1 MANESIEVVPCPASL
16 SLEAF
21 ALVLGDLTPTQRRSI
36 IPQNAVGQ
44 HEALLVALDGEKLV
58 GAAWG
63 QRQPGSTA
71 ILWLPRLVA
80 GIGEVVADRLNCAV
94 AGALDEAGVR
104 MTQTLVTDRQS
115 SAAKSLQSAG
125 FTYLADLMYLSWEAA
140 RAPALEA
147 SDVTFETY
155 CEAEHER
162 FVKLIEQTYE
172 ATQDC
177 AALNGQRPMSET
189 IDGYRATG
197 VFHPENWLFV
207 RSGVEHVG
215 VLLLA
220 DHGTSEHWELVYMG
234 LVPAARGK
242 RIGAAIVQH
251 AQQLVH
257 RAGVARLVLAVD
269 AANSPAI
276 KMYNESG
283 FIGWDTRIVY
293 VRFASA
299 NSALHKTT

>member
-1 MANESIEVVPCPASL
+1 MANESIEIVPCPASL
-16 SLEAF
+16 SVEAL
-21 ALVLGDLTPTQRRSI
+21 ALVLRELTPAQRRGT
-36 IPQNAVGQ
+36 IPPNAGQ
-44 HEALLVALDGEKLV
+44 SHEALIVALDGAKLV

-71 ILWLPRLVA
+71 ILWLPHLVA
-80 GIGEVVADRLNCAV
+80 GTGEVIADRLNCAV
-94 AGALDEAGVR
+94 AAALDDAGIR
-104 MTQTLVTDRQS
+104 MTQALVTDRQS

-125 FTYLADLMYLSWEAA
+125 FTYLADLLYLSWEAA
-140 RAPALEA
+140 HAPAQAA
-147 SDVTFETY
+147 SEVAFEPY
-155 CEAEHER
+155 CEAAHDR
-162 FVKLIEQTYE
+162 FVELIEQTYE

-177 AALNGQRPMSET
+177 AALNGRRPMNET

-197 VFHPENWLFV
+197 VFRPENWLFV
-207 RSGVEHVG
+207 RHGAKDVG

-234 LVPAARGK
+234 LVTAARGK
-242 RIGAAIVQH
+242 RIGAAIVRH

-257 RAGVARLVLAVD
+257 GAGVARLLLAVD

-283 FIGWDTRIVY
+283 FIAWDTRIVY
-293 VRFASA
+293 VLFAPA
-299 NSALHKTT
+299 NSALQKAT

>member
-1 MANESIEVVPCPASL
+1 MANELIEIVPCPASL
-16 SLEAF
+16 SVEAL
-21 ALVLGDLTPTQRRSI
+21 ALVLADLTPAQRRGIVPLNSS
-36 IPQNAVGQ
+36 GQ
-44 HEALLVALDGEKLV
+44 HEALVVALVGGKLV

-63 QRQPGSTA
+63 QRQPGNTA
-71 ILWLPRLVA
+71 ILWLPRFVT
-80 GIGEVVADRLNCAV
+80 GTGEVVADRLNCAV
-94 AGALDEAGVR
+94 AAALDDAGIR
-104 MTQTLVTDRQS
+104 MTQALVTDRQS

-125 FTYLADLMYLSWEAA
+125 FTYLADLMYLSWDARNAPA
-140 RAPALEA
+140 RAASEIAFEPYREAHHDRFLE
-147 SDVTFETY
+147 
-155 CEAEHER
+155 
-162 FVKLIEQTYE
+162 LIERTYE

-177 AALNGQRPMSET
+177 AALNGQRPMNET
-189 IDGYRATG
+189 ISGYRATG
-197 VFHPENWLFV
+197 VFRPENWLFV
-207 RSGVEHVG
+207 RSGAEDVG

-251 AQQLVH
+251 AQQLAH

-283 FIGWDTRIVY
+283 FLAWDTRIVY
-293 VRFASA
+293 VRFAPA
-299 NSALHKTT
+299 NSALEKTS

>member
-1 MANESIEVVPCPASL
+1 MANESIEIVSCPAL
-16 SLEAF
+16 LNVEAF
-21 ALVLGDLTPTQRRSI
+21 ALVLGDLTPAQRRGI
-36 IPQNAVGQ
+36 IPPNAGQ
-44 HEALLVALDGEKLV
+44 PHEALIIALNGAKLV

-80 GIGEVVADRLNCAV
+80 GTGEVVADRLNCAV
-94 AGALDEAGVR
+94 AAALDDAGIR
-104 MTQTLVTDRQS
+104 MIQALVTDRQS
-115 SAAKSLQSAG
+115 SAATSLKSAG

-140 RAPALEA
+140 RAPALEP
-147 SDVTFETY
+147 SEITFEPY
-155 CEAEHER
+155 SEAEHDR
-162 FVKLIEQTYE
+162 FVELIEQTYE

-177 AALNGQRPMSET
+177 AALNGRRPMNET
-189 IDGYRATG
+189 IEGYRATG
-197 VFHPENWLFV
+197 VFRPENWLFV
-207 RSGVEHVG
+207 RHGAKDMG
-215 VLLLA
+215 VLLIA

-242 RIGAAIVQH
+242 RIGAAIVRH

-283 FIGWDTRIVY
+283 FIAWDTRIVY
-293 VRFASA
+293 VRFAPA
-299 NSALHKTT
+299 NSALQKTS